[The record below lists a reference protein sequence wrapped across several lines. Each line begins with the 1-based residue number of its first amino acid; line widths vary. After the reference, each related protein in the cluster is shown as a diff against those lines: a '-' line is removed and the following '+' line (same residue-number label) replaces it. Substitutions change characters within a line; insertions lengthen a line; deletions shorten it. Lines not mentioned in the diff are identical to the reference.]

1 MKDLEAK
8 LKEADEAGARIKLI
22 ATDGVFSMDGII
34 CNLKGV
40 CDLADKYFIHLEEV
54 RNIVI
59 NGNGAV
65 VNLLGAHQTFCNLRK
80 CENIS
85 VQGFVIDYPGQ
96 MTFTQGRVI
105 DSDTNTGTVDVELEP
120 GFPSY
125 DDLYFVGNLEAPVML
140 LDPVKNGKLKD
151 GVPNY
156 YQIDM
161 STIQK
166 IRDRKYRLTF
176 KNVSVPVEGKMKYQ
190 SGLLVIS
197 RKEIA
202 LFIQHGG
209 RIPVLFYMQIMRLI
223 LHFMI

>member
-1 MKDLEAK
+1 M
-8 LKEADEAGARIKLI
+8 
-22 ATDGVFSMDGII
+22 
-34 CNLKGV
+34 
-40 CDLADKYFIHLEEV
+40 
-54 RNIVI
+54 
-59 NGNGAV
+59 
-65 VNLLGAHQTFCNLRK
+65 
-80 CENIS
+80 
-85 VQGFVIDYPGQ
+85 QGFVIDYPGQ

-176 KNVSVPVEGKMKYQ
+176 KNVSVPVEGKIIVDEVSKRAARYFQ
-190 SGLLVIS
+190 KGDRFVHTT
-197 RKEIA
+197 R
-202 LFIQHGG
+202 G